1 MPEADF
7 IKGVIIMKKYVRL
20 IVAAVMILTLVTVF
34 AVCASAVEP
43 TNEGG
48 HWVINAEKIDEIL
61 AGEAGE
67 KTTGWEVPFLQ
78 VSPVLDGTINKAEYM
93 DFELYEDYMSYMA
106 MATGNTKEKFMEF
119 YEMTK
124 DGNFDA
130 YWGWD
135 GVYLYLAMEVR
146 CVNGFHCTPE
156 DMGGPSYLYAYN
168 MFQVGIAPKDA
179 VGKHPDYVELGYG
192 VNSNTGESIAH
203 AWAGPYYP
211 EAGEGKDFVGSYSQ
225 ENQTVTYEV
234 RIHLQKALGLKDTV
248 VENGDQINFGWLISV
263 NGETSSVNDYWQ
275 IGFCHGIGGQYSN
288 KQNQY
293 LALVT
298 FTGKD
303 KVITPEEIEGV
314 SPEDKEYGLA
324 EFVDF
329 SKEDVVKTFTGE
341 NAAIDFTTENGE
353 SFARITALGD
363 MPYVWSKTY
372 PRALQS
378 AEVFFVV
385 VKYRTSS
392 AQAEELGMI
401 YRNAYFP
408 DYDLENMYYETV
420 GTDGEWHTV
429 IFYMEGEERWQNWIV
444 NMGLAPFANQEEP
457 AGQTIDI
464 AFVKFYKQD
473 PYELYEDSEYD
484 PNAEETTAAET
495 EPVTEPAVDTEAATQ
510 ASTQAVTQ
518 DPASN
523 ETEPVDESGCASAVS
538 VGAVAVL
545 AVAAVVALKKK
556 ED

>member
-1 MPEADF
+1 
-7 IKGVIIMKKYVRL
+7 MKKYVRL
-20 IVAAVMILTLVTVF
+20 IIVAVMILTLATSLAVF
-34 AVCASAVEP
+34 VSAEEP

-48 HWVINAEKIDEIL
+48 HWVINAEKIEEIL

-78 VSPVLDGTINKAEYM
+78 VSPVLDGTIHKAEYM

-106 MATGNTKEKFMEF
+106 INTGNTQEEFMEF

-124 DGNFDA
+124 DGIFDA

-146 CVNGFHCTPE
+146 CVNGFRCTPE

-168 MFQVGIAPKDA
+168 MFQVGIAPVDA
-179 VGKHPDYVELGYG
+179 VGKDPDYVELGYG

-211 EAGEGKDFVGSYSQ
+211 EAGEGKDFVGSYNQ

-248 VENGDQINFGWLISV
+248 VENGDEINFGWLISV

-275 IGFCHGIGGQYSN
+275 IGFCHGIGGQYSH
-288 KQNQY
+288 KMNQY
-293 LALVT
+293 LARVT

-303 KVITPEEIEGV
+303 KVITPEEIEGI
-314 SPEDKEYGLA
+314 SEEDKEYGLT
-324 EFVDF
+324 EFVDL
-329 SKEDVVKTFTGE
+329 SKEDVVKTFSGE
-341 NAAIDFTTENGE
+341 DASIEYVTENGE

-363 MPYVWSKTY
+363 QPYVWSKTY

-378 AEVFFVV
+378 ADVFHIV

-392 AQAEELGMI
+392 DKAEDLGII
-401 YRNAYFP
+401 YRNAYYP
-408 DYDLENMYYETV
+408 EYDLENLYYETI

-429 IFYMEGEERWQNWIV
+429 VFYMQGEERWQNWIV
-444 NMGLAPFANQEEP
+444 NMGLAPFVNQEEP
-457 AGQTIDI
+457 AGQTVDI
-464 AFVKFYKQD
+464 AFVKFYAQD
-473 PYELYEDSEYD
+473 PYDIFKDSEYD
-484 PNAEETTAAET
+484 PSTDTTAAET
-495 EPVTEPAVDTEAATQ
+495 EPATEPAEETRAPAADTQAPATEAPAGEKDTEPT
-510 ASTQAVTQ
+510 
-518 DPASN
+518 
-523 ETEPVDESGCASAVS
+523 TEAPKKGGCGSMVS
-538 VGAVAVL
+538 FGAVAVL
-545 AVAAVVALKKK
+545 TVAAAAVALKKK

>member
-1 MPEADF
+1 
-7 IKGVIIMKKYVRL
+7 MKKYVRL
-20 IVAAVMILTLVTVF
+20 IVIAVMILTLATVF
-34 AVCASAVEP
+34 AVWASAEEP

-48 HWVINAEKIDEIL
+48 HWVINAEKIEEIL

-106 MATGNTKEKFMEF
+106 INIGNTQEEFMEF

-124 DGNFDA
+124 DGIFDA

-146 CVNGFHCTPE
+146 CVNGFRCTPE

-168 MFQVGIAPKDA
+168 MFQVGIAPVDA
-179 VGKHPDYVELGYG
+179 VGRDPDYVELGYG

-248 VENGDQINFGWLISV
+248 VENGDEINFGWLISV

-275 IGFCHGIGGQYSN
+275 IGFCHGIGGQYSH
-288 KQNQY
+288 KVNQY
-293 LALVT
+293 LARVT

-303 KVITPEEIEGV
+303 KVITPEEIEGI
-314 SPEDKEYGLA
+314 SEEDKEYGLT
-324 EFVDF
+324 EFVDM
-329 SKEDVVKTFTGE
+329 SKEDVVKTFSGE
-341 NAAIDFTTENGE
+341 DASIDFVTENGE

-363 MPYVWSKTY
+363 QPYVWSKTY

-378 AEVFFVV
+378 ADVFFVV

-392 AQAEELGMI
+392 AKAEDLGI
-401 YRNAYFP
+401 LYRNAFYP
-408 DYDLENMYYETV
+408 EYDLENMYYETI

-429 IFYMEGEERWQNWIV
+429 VFYMQGEERWQNWIV
-444 NMGLAPFANQEEP
+444 NMGLAPFVNQDEP

-464 AFVKFYKQD
+464 AFVKFYTQD
-473 PYELYEDSEYD
+473 PYYIFKDSEYNPD
-484 PNAEETTAAET
+484 MDTTAAET
-495 EPVTEPAVDTEAATQ
+495 EPVTDPADQTQSPADDTQAPVTEAPAGEKDT
-510 ASTQAVTQ
+510 
-518 DPASN
+518 DPTT
-523 ETEPVDESGCASAVS
+523 ETPKKGGCGSVVS
-538 VGAVAVL
+538 FGVVA
-545 AVAAVVALKKK
+545 AFAAAAAVVVLKKK

>member
-1 MPEADF
+1 
-7 IKGVIIMKKYVRL
+7 MKKYVRL
-20 IVAAVMILTLVTVF
+20 IAIAVMILTLATVF
-34 AVCASAVEP
+34 AVWASAEEP

-48 HWVINAEKIDEIL
+48 HWVINAEKIEEIL

-106 MATGNTKEKFMEF
+106 VNIGNTQEEFMEF

-124 DGNFDA
+124 DGIFDA

-146 CVNGFHCTPE
+146 CVNGFRCTPE

-168 MFQVGIAPKDA
+168 MFQVGIAPTDA
-179 VGKHPDYVELGYG
+179 VGKDPDYVELGYG

-211 EAGEGKDFVGSYSQ
+211 EAGEGKDFVGSYNQ

-248 VENGDQINFGWLISV
+248 VENGDEINFGWLISV

-275 IGFCHGIGGQYSN
+275 IGFCHGIGGQYSH
-288 KQNQY
+288 KMNQY
-293 LALVT
+293 LARVT

-303 KVITPEEIEGV
+303 KVITPEEIEGI
-314 SPEDKEYGLA
+314 SEEDKEYGLA
-324 EFVDF
+324 EFVDM
-329 SKEDVVKTFTGE
+329 SKEDVVKTFSGE
-341 NAAIDFTTENGE
+341 DASIDFVTENGE

-363 MPYVWSKTY
+363 QPYVWSKTY

-392 AQAEELGMI
+392 DKAEDLGII
-401 YRNAYFP
+401 YRNAFYP
-408 DYDLENMYYETV
+408 EYDLENMYYETI

-429 IFYMEGEERWQNWIV
+429 VFYMEGEERWQNWIV

-457 AGQTIDI
+457 AGQTLDI
-464 AFVKFYKQD
+464 AFVKFYAQD
-473 PYELYEDSEYD
+473 PYYIFKDSEYD
-484 PNAEETTAAET
+484 PGADTTAAET
-495 EPVTEPAVDTEAATQ
+495 EPVTEPAAETQAPAGDTQ
-510 ASTQAVTQ
+510 ASVTEA
-518 DPASN
+518 PAG
-523 ETEPVDESGCASAVS
+523 EKDTEPTDEPTKKGGCGSAISFGMVS
-538 VGAVAVL
+538 VFAA
-545 AVAAVVALKKK
+545 AAVVALKKK

>member
-1 MPEADF
+1 MN
-7 IKGVIIMKKYVRL
+7 KNVRW
-20 IVAAVMILTLVTVF
+20 IVALIMILTLTTVF

-48 HWVINAEKIDEIL
+48 HWVINAEKIEEIL

-67 KTTGWEVPFLQ
+67 RDIGWEVPFLQ
-78 VSPVLDGTINKAEYM
+78 VSPVLDGVINKAEYM
-93 DFELYEDYMSYMA
+93 EFELYEDYMSYMA
-106 MATGNTKEKFMEF
+106 VIGNANQGNTKEEFMEF

-124 DGNFDA
+124 DGIFDA

-146 CVNGFHCTPE
+146 CVNGFCCTPE
-156 DMGGPSYLYAYN
+156 DLGGPSYLYAYN
-168 MFQVGIAPKDA
+168 MFQVGIAPTDA
-179 VGKHPDYVELGYG
+179 TGKHPDYVELGYG
-192 VNSNTGESIAH
+192 VNSKTGESIAH

-234 RIHLQKALGLKDTV
+234 RIHLQKALGLTDTV
-248 VENGDQINFGWLISV
+248 VENGDEINFGWLISV
-263 NGETSSVNDYWQ
+263 NGESSSVYDYWQ
-275 IGFCHGIGGQYSN
+275 IGFCHGIGGQYSY
-288 KQNQY
+288 KANQY
-293 LALVT
+293 LARVT

-303 KVITPEEIEGV
+303 KVITPEEIEGI
-314 SPEDKEYGLA
+314 SEEDKEYGLA

-341 NAAIDFTTENGE
+341 NAAIDFVTENGE
-353 SFARITALGD
+353 SFARITALGEL
-363 MPYVWSKTY
+363 PYVWSKTY

-378 AEVFFVV
+378 AEVFNIV

-392 AQAEELGMI
+392 DKGGDLGVI
-401 YRNAYFP
+401 YRNAYYP
-408 DYDLENMYYETV
+408 DYDLENMYYETI

-429 IFYMEGEERWQNWIV
+429 VFYMDGEERWQNWIV
-444 NMGLAPFANQEEP
+444 NMGLAPFVDQDA

-473 PYELYEDSEYD
+473 PYELYKDSEYD
-484 PNAEETTAAET
+484 PDADTTAAET
-495 EPVTEPAVDTEAATQ
+495 EAATQPVETEAETQAATEAATQ
-510 ASTQAVTQ
+510 GATEQV
-518 DPASN
+518 
-523 ETEPVDESGCASAVS
+523 TEPAAGGCASVVT

-545 AVAAVVALKKK
+545 AAGAALVALKKK

>member
-1 MPEADF
+1 
-7 IKGVIIMKKYVRL
+7 MKKYVRL
-20 IVAAVMILTLVTVF
+20 IAFAVMILTLATSLAVF
-34 AVCASAVEP
+34 ASAEEP
-43 TNEGG
+43 INEGG

-78 VSPVLDGTINKAEYM
+78 VAPVLDGTINKAEYM

-106 MATGNTKEKFMEF
+106 MNVGNTQEKFMEF

-124 DGNFDA
+124 DGIFDA

-146 CVNGFHCTPE
+146 CVNGFRCTPE

-168 MFQVGIAPKDA
+168 MFQVGIAPVDA
-179 VGKHPDYVELGYG
+179 VGKDPDYVELGYG

-211 EAGEGKDFVGSYSQ
+211 EAGEGKDFVGSYNQ

-248 VENGDQINFGWLISV
+248 VENGDEINFGWLISV

-275 IGFCHGIGGQYSN
+275 IGFCHGIGGQYSH
-288 KQNQY
+288 KMNQY
-293 LALVT
+293 LARVT

-303 KVITPEEIEGV
+303 KVITPEEIEGI
-314 SPEDKEYGLA
+314 SEEDKEYGLT
-324 EFVDF
+324 EFVDM
-329 SKEDVVKTFTGE
+329 SKEDVVKTFSGE
-341 NAAIDFTTENGE
+341 DASIEYVTENGE

-363 MPYVWSKTY
+363 LPYVWSKTY

-378 AEVFFVV
+378 ADVFHIV

-392 AQAEELGMI
+392 DKAEDLGII
-401 YRNAYFP
+401 YRNAYYP
-408 DYDLENMYYETV
+408 EYDLENLYYETI

-429 IFYMEGEERWQNWIV
+429 VFYMQGEERWQNWIV
-444 NMGLAPFANQEEP
+444 NMGLAPFVNQEEP
-457 AGQTIDI
+457 AGQTVDI
-464 AFVKFYKQD
+464 AFVKFYAED
-473 PYELYEDSEYD
+473 PYYIFKDSEYD
-484 PNAEETTAAET
+484 PSKDTTAAET
-495 EPVTEPAVDTEAATQ
+495 EPVTEPAEETQAPAADTQAPATEAPVGEKDTEPTTE
-510 ASTQAVTQ
+510 STKKG
-518 DPASN
+518 
-523 ETEPVDESGCASAVS
+523 GCGSVVS

-545 AVAAVVALKKK
+545 AAAAAAVALKKK

>member
-1 MPEADF
+1 
-7 IKGVIIMKKYVRL
+7 MKKYVRL
-20 IVAAVMILTLVTVF
+20 IVAAVMVVTLIAVL

-61 AGEAGE
+61 DGEAGE
-67 KTTGWEVPFLQ
+67 KTTGWDVPFLQ

-106 MATGNTKEKFMEF
+106 INTGNTKEKFMEF

-124 DGNFDA
+124 DGIFDA

-146 CVNGFHCTPE
+146 CVNGFRCTPE

-168 MFQVGIAPKDA
+168 MFQVGIAPTDAIDKD
-179 VGKHPDYVELGYG
+179 PDYVELGYG

-275 IGFCHGIGGQYSN
+275 IGFCHGIGGQYSY

-341 NAAIDFTTENGE
+341 NASIDFTTENGE
-353 SFARITALGD
+353 SFARITSLGD
-363 MPYVWSKTY
+363 APYVWSKTY

-378 AEVFFVV
+378 AEVFYVA

-392 AQAEELGMI
+392 AAGSELGI
-401 YRNAYFP
+401 LYRNAYYP
-408 DYDLENMYYETV
+408 EYDYENMYTETI
-420 GTDGEWHTV
+420 GTDGEWYTV
-429 IFYMEGEERWQNWIV
+429 IFYMDGEERWQNWIV
-444 NMGLAPFANQEEP
+444 NMGLAPFAGVEGS
-457 AGQTIDI
+457 AGQAVDI
-464 AFVKFYKQD
+464 AWVKFYAED
-473 PYELYEDSEYD
+473 PYDLYKDNEYD
-484 PNAEETTAAET
+484 PNKNQDTTAAET
-495 EPVTEPAVDTEAATQ
+495 EPVTTPVEGTEAPETQ
-510 ASTQAVTQ
+510 APSTEASTTAQA
-518 DPASN
+518 
-523 ETEPVDESGCASAVS
+523 TEPTTKAPAGDEGCSSVVGFGVVAILSA
-538 VGAVAVL
+538 A
-545 AVAAVVALKKK
+545 AAVVALKKK